1 MVIIIIK
8 KKEIKKKKN
17 IYDRANKRTRNGV
30 NGDKEEEFIKK
41 ESM

>member
-8 KKEIKKKKN
+8 KKEIKKKN